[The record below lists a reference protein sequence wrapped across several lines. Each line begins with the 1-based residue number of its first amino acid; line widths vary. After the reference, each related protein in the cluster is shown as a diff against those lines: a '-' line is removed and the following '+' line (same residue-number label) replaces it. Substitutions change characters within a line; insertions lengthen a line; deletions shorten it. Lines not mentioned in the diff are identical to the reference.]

1 MKASNLSL
9 ESWFHVTFDETGF
22 YRHVN
27 PPSREGFD
35 DFVRWDQ
42 IIRICFKLAEDFLF
56 SDEIYVF
63 ISDRPESYVIPTEA
77 KGASELWGEMIHR
90 GLFDAGLAIT
100 AATSSEGI
108 FCWPPIN

>member
-1 MKASNLSL
+1 MQTPNLSL
-9 ESWFHVTFDETGF
+9 ESWFHVTFDEAGF
-22 YRHVN
+22 YRHVH
-27 PPSREGFD
+27 PPSREGYD

-42 IIRICFKLAEDFLF
+42 IIRICFNLAEDFLF

-63 ISDRPESYVIPTEA
+63 TSDRPESYVIPTEA
-77 KGASELWGEMIHR
+77 NGASELWGEMIHR
-90 GLFDAGLAIT
+90 GLFDASLAIT